1 MTSINIGNLYSKSIF
16 VRLTNS
22 KFEDKFKSI
31 HITVDYQTNTVPT
44 HKTKLIIKHTDES
57 DPFFLYSLYMSSE
70 DYQTLKVQQD
80 LLADFRAFEQRF
92 IDLLCACEKDEK
104 SNTPKFQLQFYSKE
118 PLPYDH
124 GHANLNVIE
133 INPFKHLCHLSLNF
147 MPGNDADVK
156 KYLATCLQTLR
167 DDYIKL
173 SRTAE
178 ESKQTLTQKLEATL
192 ENLTKKTLE
201 VEKLKLDLDS
211 QSERMQTKHMQ
222 VKFLF
227 FI

>member
-1 MTSINIGNLYSKSIF
+1 
-16 VRLTNS
+16 
-22 KFEDKFKSI
+22 
-31 HITVDYQTNTVPT
+31 
-44 HKTKLIIKHTDES
+44 
-57 DPFFLYSLYMSSE
+57 
-70 DYQTLKVQQD
+70 
-80 LLADFRAFEQRF
+80 
-92 IDLLCACEKDEK
+92 
-104 SNTPKFQLQFYSKE
+104 
-118 PLPYDH
+118 
-124 GHANLNVIE
+124 
-133 INPFKHLCHLSLNF
+133 

-167 DDYIKL
+167 DDYTKL